1 MSTEYLIPIL
11 FVAFAALLFFQ
22 MRKQRKA
29 MSEQQKLQNSL
40 TVGDRVM
47 TTSGLFGTVVETEDD
62 SIELE
67 IADGVVTTWL
77 RQAIRERVDTE
88 VDEDEL
94 DEDDNDEDVVDS
106 SERTSSDE
114 DSDVTENA
122 DTQKTETQNAET
134 QKTG

>member
-1 MSTEYLIPIL
+1 MTTEYLIPIL

-77 RQAIRERVDTE
+77 RQAIRERVETE
-88 VDEDEL
+88 VDEDED
-94 DEDDNDEDVVDS
+94 DEDDDEEITDS
-106 SERTSSDE
+106 SDRDSSDDE
-114 DSDVTENA
+114 SDVAENA
-122 DTQKTETQNAET
+122 ENAENAET

>member
-1 MSTEYLIPIL
+1 
-11 FVAFAALLFFQ
+11 

-77 RQAIRERVDTE
+77 RQAIRERVETE
-88 VDEDEL
+88 VDEDED
-94 DEDDNDEDVVDS
+94 DEDDDEEITDS
-106 SERTSSDE
+106 SDRDSSDDE
-114 DSDVTENA
+114 SDVAENA
-122 DTQKTETQNAET
+122 ENAENAET

>member
-29 MSEQQKLQNSL
+29 MNEQQKLQNSL

-94 DEDDNDEDVVDS
+94 DEDDNDEDDEDVVDS

-122 DTQKTETQNAET
+122 DTQKTETQ
-134 QKTG
+134 KTG

>member
-1 MSTEYLIPIL
+1 MTTEYLIPIL

-77 RQAIRERVDTE
+77 RQAIRERVETE
-88 VDEDEL
+88 VDEDE
-94 DEDDNDEDVVDS
+94 DEDDEDEEITDS
-106 SERTSSDE
+106 SDRDSSDE
-114 DSDVTENA
+114 ESEVAE
-122 DTQKTETQNAET
+122 NAET

>member
-11 FVAFAALLFFQ
+11 FIAFAALLFFQ

-40 TVGDRVM
+40 EVGDRVM
-47 TTSGLFGTVVETEDD
+47 TTSGLFGTVVDTEDD

-77 RQAIRERVDTE
+77 RQAIRERVETE
-88 VDEDEL
+88 VDEDD
-94 DEDDNDEDVVDS
+94 DEDDDDEELVDS
-106 SERTSSDE
+106 SDRDSSRDE
-114 DSDVTENA
+114 SDTTE
-122 DTQKTETQNAET
+122 NAET